1 MGGSMPTRRSALW
14 VPVALVAMVLA
25 VAGFLWSGAYDVG
38 ADDPH
43 TTPVRGLLA
52 FVRDRSIAARAS
64 RLEVPADLDDPAR
77 ITQGA
82 GNYDAMCATCHLA
95 PGVRETELSRGL
107 LPAPPDLTRGEVDA
121 AAAFWVVKH
130 GIKASGMPAWG
141 RSMDDPYIW
150 NLVAFLQALPGMDE
164 ARYASL
170 VADSGGHSHG
180 GGETPRGAVA
190 APAMMEHRHADGT
203 VESHPMQDATPPA
216 AQPAARADD
225 GHDHVH

>member
-1 MGGSMPTRRSALW
+1 MRPGMPTRRSALW
-14 VPVALVAMVLA
+14 VPVLLLAALLV

-43 TTPVRGLLA
+43 TRPVRSVLA
-52 FVRDRSIAARAS
+52 LVRDRSIAVRAS
-64 RLEVPADLDDPAR
+64 SIDVPPDLDDPAR

-95 PGVRETELSRGL
+95 PGIRDTELSRGL
-107 LPAPPDLTRGEVDA
+107 MPAPPDLTRGEVDA

-150 NLVAFLQALPGMDE
+150 NLVAFVQALPAMDE

-180 GGETPRGAVA
+180 GGETTRGADA
-190 APAMMEHRHADGT
+190 APGMMEHQHADGT
-203 VESHPMQDATPPA
+203 VESHPVPPA
-216 AQPAARADD
+216 DQPADD

>member
-1 MGGSMPTRRSALW
+1 MPNRRSVLW
-14 VPVALVAMVLA
+14 VPVLVLAAMLA
-25 VAGFLWSGAYDVG
+25 VAGFMWSGAYDVG

-43 TTPVRGLLA
+43 TRPVRGLLQL
-52 FVRDRSIAARAS
+52 VRDRSIAVRAS
-64 RLEVPADLDDPAR
+64 GIDVPPDLDDPAR

-95 PGVRETELSRGL
+95 PGVRDTELSRGL
-107 LPAPPDLTRGEVDA
+107 MPAPPDLTREAVDA
-121 AAAFWVVKH
+121 AEAYWVVKH

-150 NLVAFLQALPGMDE
+150 NLVAFVRALPNLDG

-170 VADSGGHSHG
+170 VAESGGHSHG
-180 GGETPRGAVA
+180 GGETTRAADA
-190 APAMMEHRHADGT
+190 APGMMEHQHADGT
-203 VESHPMQDATPPA
+203 VESHPVPPA
-216 AQPAARADD
+216 DQPADD

>member
-1 MGGSMPTRRSALW
+1 MRPGMPTRRSALW
-14 VPVALVAMVLA
+14 VPVLVLA
-25 VAGFLWSGAYDVG
+25 ALLVVAGFLWSGAYDVG

-43 TTPVRGLLA
+43 TRPVQAVLEL
-52 FVRDRSIAARAS
+52 VRDRSIAVRAGGID
-64 RLEVPADLDDPAR
+64 VPPDLDDPAR

-95 PGVRETELSRGL
+95 PGVRDTELSRGL
-107 LPAPPDLTRGEVDA
+107 MPAPPDLTRGEVDA

-180 GGETPRGAVA
+180 GGETTRGADA
-190 APAMMEHRHADGT
+190 APAMMEHQHADGT
-203 VESHPMQDATPPA
+203 VESHPVPMTE
-216 AQPAARADD
+216 QPADD